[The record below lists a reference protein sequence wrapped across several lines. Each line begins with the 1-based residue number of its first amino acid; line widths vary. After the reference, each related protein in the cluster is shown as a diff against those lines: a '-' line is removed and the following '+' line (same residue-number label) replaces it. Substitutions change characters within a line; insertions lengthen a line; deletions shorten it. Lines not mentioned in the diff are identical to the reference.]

1 MSIYNNLADTYIDGD
16 VKSTFF
22 NKNEAPMESTLFKV
36 RVDLMPASDEW
47 NRCPHDIVMV
57 LDVSSSMAEEDRLKG
72 VKVLAR
78 TIINRMHHVDR
89 LSVIVYEGE
98 VYRLCKLQKMTD
110 LNKVEILSL
119 IDEIA
124 AGGGSNV
131 NGGLREA
138 MKVID
143 DRKFTKSRDRSIVLM
158 SDGDHL
164 HHADGSI
171 TQTYSVPVYTI
182 QYGHQPQSQ
191 VGFPS
196 LSLSLSLS
204 LFVRKMVLFV
214 PKVPYNF
221 RFMHIR

>member
-1 MSIYNNLADTYIDGD
+1 MSIYNNLADSFIDGD
-16 VKSTFF
+16 VKSKFF
-22 NKNEAPMESTLFKV
+22 NKNEAPMESTLFNV
-36 RVDLMPASDEW
+36 RVDLMPASDKW
-47 NRCPHDIVMV
+47 SRIAQDIVMV

-110 LNKVEILSL
+110 LNKVEIQSL

-131 NGGLREA
+131 KGGLREA

-143 DRKFTKSRDRSIVLM
+143 DRKFTRGRGCAIVLM
-158 SDGDHL
+158 SDGDL

-182 QYGHQPQSQ
+182 HYGHQPESQ

-196 LSLSLSLS
+196 LSLC
-204 LFVRKMVLFV
+204 
-214 PKVPYNF
+214 
-221 RFMHIR
+221 